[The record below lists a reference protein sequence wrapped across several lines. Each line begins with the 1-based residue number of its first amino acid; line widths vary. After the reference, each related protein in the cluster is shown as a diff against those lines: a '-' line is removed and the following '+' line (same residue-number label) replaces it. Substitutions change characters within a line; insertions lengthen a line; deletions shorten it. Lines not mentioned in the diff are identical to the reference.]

1 MQKEFTFKEA
11 LKLLD
16 LYDKIDYAH
25 ELIKSHKDKSFS
37 SNWDEA
43 DEWEDFI
50 NENNLNEAT
59 QRKGKIVPEV
69 GDIAILKIK
78 LRNTDNKNKNV
89 YEGFERRPVLI
100 IRATSSKV
108 DALEITHKEYFKD
121 YKLIPIGK
129 LLEDDKYSY
138 INIYTI
144 DDYSNLDVN
153 YKFPLFKNKKPL
165 TKAEYNAI
173 KIGVLY
179 NGKDKDETCL
189 SDFNY
194 RDNYKGQLSE
204 ELLNKIITLL
214 INYYE
219 ESDE

>member
-11 LKLLD
+11 LKVLD
-16 LYDKIDYAH
+16 LYDKLDYAH

-43 DEWEDFI
+43 TEWEDFI
-50 NENNLNEAT
+50 NGDTLNEAT
-59 QRKGKIVPEV
+59 QRKGKTVPEV
-69 GDIAILKIK
+69 GDIAVLKIK

-100 IRATSSKV
+100 IRATSNKV
-108 DALEITHKEYFKD
+108 DALEITHKEYFKN

-129 LLEDDKYSY
+129 LLGDGKYSY
-138 INIYTI
+138 INIYTV
-144 DDYSNLDVN
+144 DDYSNLPVN

-179 NGKDKDETCL
+179 NGEDKDETYL

-204 ELLNKIITLL
+204 DLLNKIITLL
-214 INYYE
+214 IKYYE